1 MLNNNQRH
9 YLSGLGLKAEEKE
22 WMGKCEN
29 VIAFFPGKGQLEQ
42 NFAVLTWE
50 EHFEHHVFSRACITQ
65 KIEEQKV

>member
-1 MLNNNQRH
+1 MLNNSQRH

-22 WMGKCEN
+22 WMEKCEN
-29 VIAFFPGKGQLEQ
+29 VIAFLPGKAQLEQ

-50 EHFEHHVFSRACITQ
+50 ENFEHRVFSRACITQ